1 MTSPDEKLV
10 VFQPNFTGMI
20 LVWYFFKL
28 AKRIEFH
35 EELWLPWQPIEK
47 TFINVNLYQNCLK
60 PLTQLG
66 QMSVVRAIMALSLLY
81 GSGLRGTIQGHLC
94 PLV

>member
-20 LVWYFFKL
+20 LGWSFLKL

-35 EELWLPWQPIEK
+35 EELWFW
-47 TFINVNLYQNCLK
+47 LK
-60 PLTQLG
+60 KL
-66 QMSVVRAIMALSLLY
+66 
-81 GSGLRGTIQGHLC
+81 
-94 PLV
+94 

>member
-20 LVWYFFKL
+20 LGLSFLKL
-28 AKRIEFH
+28 VKRIEFH

-47 TFINVNLYQNCLK
+47 TFINVNFYQNCLK
-60 PLTQLG
+60 IFDPI
-66 QMSVVRAIMALSLLY
+66 R
-81 GSGLRGTIQGHLC
+81 SGERY
-94 PLV
+94 

>member
-20 LVWYFFKL
+20 LGWSFLKL
-28 AKRIEFH
+28 VKRIEFH

-47 TFINVNLYQNCLK
+47 TFINVNFYQNCLK
-60 PLTQLG
+60 IFDPI
-66 QMSVVRAIMALSLLY
+66 R
-81 GSGLRGTIQGHLC
+81 SGERY
-94 PLV
+94 

>member
-20 LVWYFFKL
+20 LGWSFLKL
-28 AKRIEFH
+28 VKRIEFH

-47 TFINVNLYQNCLK
+47 TYKCEFVPKLLK
-60 PLTQLG
+60 IFNPIK
-66 QMSVVRAIMALSLLY
+66 SDERY
-81 GSGLRGTIQGHLC
+81 
-94 PLV
+94 

>member
-20 LVWYFFKL
+20 LGLSFFKV

-35 EELWLPWQPIEK
+35 EELWFW
-47 TFINVNLYQNCLK
+47 LK
-60 PLTQLG
+60 KL
-66 QMSVVRAIMALSLLY
+66 
-81 GSGLRGTIQGHLC
+81 
-94 PLV
+94 

>member
-20 LVWYFFKL
+20 LGWSFLKL

-35 EELWLPWQPIEK
+35 EELWFWLKK
-47 TFINVNLYQNCLK
+47 TLINVNFYQNCLK
-60 PLTQLG
+60 IFDQI
-66 QMSVVRAIMALSLLY
+66 R
-81 GSGLRGTIQGHLC
+81 SGERY
-94 PLV
+94 